1 MNRDNQIPTDHLKT
15 VDLKVQDL
23 KDVVTLLEAATSHLI
38 MPDEATKALERLQR
52 LVERKP

>member
-23 KDVVTLLEAATSHLI
+23 KDIVTLLEAATSHLI